1 VSLVYLACVCFVHI
15 MSLVHCLICILSL
28 FHPSMTHSA
37 LFNYTKTYQL
47 LLYYHIYKTLNSS
60 LNTHTKTWIQC
71 FDFILFKA
79 L

>member
-1 VSLVYLACVCFVHI
+1 VYLACVCFVHI
-15 MSLVHCLICILSL
+15 MSLVSRPLSNL
-28 FHPSMTHSA
+28 YPLSHPSMTHSA
-37 LFNYTKTYQL
+37 LFNYMKKIMKLNYII
-47 LLYYHIYKTLNSS
+47 IYKTLNSS